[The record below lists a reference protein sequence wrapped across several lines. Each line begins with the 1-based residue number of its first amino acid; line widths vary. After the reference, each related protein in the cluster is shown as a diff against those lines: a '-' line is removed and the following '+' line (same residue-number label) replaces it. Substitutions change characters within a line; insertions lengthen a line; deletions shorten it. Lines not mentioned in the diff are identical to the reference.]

1 MTNKELARNFDLLSG
16 LMELHDE
23 NPFKIRSYQ
32 NAYNVIR
39 QMDHSLIDL
48 EFDDLV
54 KIKGIGKS
62 IANDIIQLKTSSR
75 ISYLE
80 ELLDKTPS
88 GILDILKIKG
98 IGPKKVRSLWQDLGV
113 ESLGELEYSIQE
125 NRLSL
130 LKGFGEK
137 TQESILKQIEFLN
150 SNKGKLLYYK
160 AQFISQEFIKILNS
174 KFPDSAFEPT
184 GELRRM
190 MPVVSKI
197 EILSNLH
204 PDIIRS
210 LEYPEIVF
218 EENEIFFNN
227 FRIALI
233 YSEKECFGSN
243 LFITTGPEKFVD
255 KFKISDAVDET
266 QIFELNTIPYIMPHL
281 RDNHD
286 VTERA
291 SKSSIGELVN
301 SKDIKGVLHNHTLWS
316 DGSDKIFD
324 MALYYKDL
332 GYKYMLVS
340 DHSKSAFYAN
350 GVKETDIP
358 MYLEEIKEADDK
370 IDGFRIFSGIESD
383 ILGDG
388 SLDYNDK
395 ILSMFDVVIASVHSG
410 LRMDK
415 ETATNRLLK
424 AIENPYT
431 RILGHTTGRIL
442 LSREAY
448 PLDFDKIFDACMK
461 YDVAIELNAN
471 PLRLDIDWEYIQKI
485 QEMGIKISINPDAH
499 SRFEVKYMDYGVI
512 IAQKGGLVRKNC
524 LNAENVN
531 IFGNWVR
538 QKKLNISNN

>member
-88 GILDILKIKG
+88 GILDIMKIKG

-113 ESLGELEYSIQE
+113 ESLGELEYAIQE

-137 TQESILKQIEFLN
+137 TQESILQQIEFLN

-160 AQFISQEFIKILNS
+160 AQFISQELIKILKI
-174 KFPDSAFEPT
+174 KFPDSTFEPT

-190 MPVVSKI
+190 MPVISKI
-197 EILSNLH
+197 EILTDLH
-204 PDIIRS
+204 PDRIRS
-210 LEYPEIVF
+210 LDYPEIAV
-218 EENEIFFNN
+218 EENEIVFNN
-227 FRIALI
+227 FRISFI
-233 YSEKECFGSN
+233 YCEKENFGST
-243 LFITTGPEKFVD
+243 LFITTGPEQFVD
-255 KFKISDAVDET
+255 KLKISNAVDEN
-266 QIFELNTIPYIMPHL
+266 QIFELNSFPYIMPHL
-281 RDNHD
+281 RDNPGI
-286 VTERA
+286 TEKA
-291 SKSSIGELVN
+291 SIASIGELVN
-301 SKDIKGVLHNHTLWS
+301 LEDIKGVLHNHTFWS
-316 DGSDKIFD
+316 DGSDKTLD
-324 MALYYKDL
+324 MALFYRDL
-332 GYKYMLVS
+332 GYEYMLVS

-350 GVKETDIP
+350 GVKEMDILK
-358 MYLEEIKEADDK
+358 YLEEINEADAKLDN
-370 IDGFRIFSGIESD
+370 FRIFSGIESD

-395 ILSMFDVVIASVHSG
+395 TLALFDVVIASVHSG

-415 ETATNRLLK
+415 NNATVRLLK
-424 AIENPYT
+424 AISNPYT
-431 RILGHTTGRIL
+431 RILGHATGRIL
-442 LSREAY
+442 LSREGY
-448 PLDFDKIFDACMK
+448 PLDFDRIFEACMQ
-461 YDVAIELNAN
+461 YDVVIELNAN
-471 PLRLDIDWEYIQKI
+471 PLRLDIDWQYIQKI

-512 IAQKGGLVRKNC
+512 IAQKGGLLRKNC
-524 LNAENVN
+524 LNAEDVN
-531 IFGNWVR
+531 GFENWVR
-538 QKKLNISNN
+538 KRK